1 MNAHIEPSALE
12 APKRKPDGMRE
23 YEARCA
29 IRELIESYGIGG
41 ASQLVN
47 EYLKDEAR
55 RVRQHA

>member
-1 MNAHIEPSALE
+1 MNAHTSPAAIEPEPRKMAGYLE
-12 APKRKPDGMRE
+12 
-23 YEARCA
+23 YQTRCA

-55 RVRQHA
+55 RTRRNA

>member
-1 MNAHIEPSALE
+1 MNAHIEPAAIEPDTRKMPGYLE
-12 APKRKPDGMRE
+12 
-23 YEARCA
+23 YQTRCA

-47 EYLKDEAR
+47 EYLKDETR

>member
-1 MNAHIEPSALE
+1 MNAHTSLAAIE
-12 APKRKPDGMRE
+12 APQRKPDGMRE

-55 RVRQHA
+55 RTRQ